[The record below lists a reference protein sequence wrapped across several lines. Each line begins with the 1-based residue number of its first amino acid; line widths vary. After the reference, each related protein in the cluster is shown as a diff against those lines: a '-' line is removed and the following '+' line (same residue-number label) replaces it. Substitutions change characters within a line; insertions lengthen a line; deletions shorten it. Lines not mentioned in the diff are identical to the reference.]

1 MRKTKTITI
10 PGELRDEPGFRDNGK
25 TFLLT
30 EMASRPA
37 EKWADRAFL
46 ALAHSKADLPSGRGR
61 GMAWIEQ
68 VQRLA
73 GHIHFPELEPLMDEI
88 MACVQRIEGG
98 TGFMRPL
105 IDMGIEGDDI
115 EEVATR
121 HLLRSEVINLHVGF
135 FLPAVILN
143 WIAAGSTM
151 TFIPED
157 QSSQITRTS
166 PQPSVRSSRRGSQRL
181 PN

>member
-1 MRKTKTITI
+1 MRKTKTIII
-10 PGELRDEPGFRDNGK
+10 PGTYQDEPGFRDNGK
-25 TFLLT
+25 KFLLT

-46 ALAHSKADLPSGRGR
+46 ALAHSRADLPSGRGR

-88 MACVQRIEGG
+88 MACVQRIEPG
-98 TGFMRPL
+98 TEYVRPL
-105 IDMGIEGDDI
+105 IDLGTEGDDI
-115 EEVATR
+115 EEVSTR
-121 HLLRSEVINLHVGF
+121 HFLRSEVIALHVGF
-135 FLPAVILN
+135 SLPAVILN

-151 TFIPED
+151 TFIPGPE
-157 QSSQITRTS
+157 SSETTPTS
-166 PQPSVRSSRRGSQRL
+166 PPPLAQSSRRGSRRL